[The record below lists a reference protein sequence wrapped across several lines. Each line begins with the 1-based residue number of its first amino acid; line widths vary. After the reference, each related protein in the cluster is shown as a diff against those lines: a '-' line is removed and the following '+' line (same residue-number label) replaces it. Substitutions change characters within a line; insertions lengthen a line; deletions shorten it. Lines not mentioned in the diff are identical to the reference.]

1 MGRLRKDE
9 REAFLSL
16 RKFVKTLLK
25 KPHPIPV
32 EPPQLTCEIS
42 AEAERKLEETRL
54 NTWVAKELAK
64 FDFLTKA
71 YTPQIP
77 KQLSGYAQVYSQFG
91 EDGYI
96 QDIFSRIGEAGQT
109 FLEFGIEDGTQN
121 TTRFLLERGW
131 TGVWVE
137 GSEDFAKRATET
149 FHDFIAAGKLKVIHA
164 FVTAENVNSLLDEN
178 DVEAAFDFISV
189 DLDQNTSH
197 VWRALNRTARVACV
211 EYNASLPSSIAVEV
225 PYDPAHTWD
234 GSNHYGASLKT
245 MELIGRMHGMNLIG
259 CDFPGV
265 NAFFVHSDETSDKF
279 LEPFTSEMHYEPPR
293 YNALEHIGHPPP
305 RDARRW
311 MAVDER

>member
-1 MGRLRKDE
+1 MGAAEEKESEID
-9 REAFLSL
+9 LSL
-16 RKFVKTLLK
+16 RNFIRSYLEKSA
-25 KPHPIPV
+25 PSPV
-32 EPPQLTCEIS
+32 ESLQVTSEID
-42 AEAERKLEETRL
+42 ADTRRKLEEIRL
-54 NTWVAKELAK
+54 NTWLAKELAK
-64 FDFLTKA
+64 FEFLAKA
-71 YTPQIP
+71 RTPQAP

-131 TGVWVE
+131 TGIWVE
-137 GSEDFAKRATET
+137 GSEDFARKATET
-149 FHDFIAAGKLKVIHA
+149 FHDYIAAGKLKVIHE
-164 FVTAENVNSLLDEN
+164 FVTADNVNRILDEN
-178 DVEAAFDFISV
+178 DVAKAFDFISV

-197 VWRALNRTARVACV
+197 IWRSLNRMARVACV
-211 EYNASLPSSIAVEV
+211 EYNASLPPGIAVEV
-225 PYDPAHTWD
+225 PYDPTRTWD

-245 MELIGRMHGMNLIG
+245 IELIGRMHGMHLIG

-265 NAFFVHSDETSDKF
+265 NAFFVDSEETSDKF

-311 MAVDER
+311 IPSEK